1 MYLINLFPVF
11 IHRTRILYCNN
22 NRNVQGDSVS
32 SKITERPPP
41 FVYFSAMLSLTG
53 KVLTVLGPV
62 EPEQLGRT
70 MTHEHLTLTF
80 ECCYC
85 PPATGEEAAA
95 LAPIELK
102 NLHWLQQN
110 PYSHHENLLLCQETN
125 AVRDELLRYRK
136 AGGGTI
142 VENTTT
148 GISRDLPVLQ
158 QLAKDTGVHIV
169 AGAGYYVDVTHS
181 DETKKMMVE
190 ELTDIIINEVLHGAD
205 GTDIRC
211 GVIGEIGTSWPITE
225 SEKKVLRAAAH
236 AQTQL
241 GCPVII
247 HPGRNPAAPGEVVRV
262 LQEAGGDISKT
273 VMSHLDRTILDR
285 GELLEFAKLGS
296 YLEYDLFG
304 TEVLNYAFNLVVD
317 MPSDSQRVQTLAF
330 LIKEGYEDR
339 MLISHD
345 IHTKNRLTKYGGH
358 GYSHILRNI
367 VPKMLSRGISQN
379 QVDKILIDNPKNW
392 LTFK

>member
-1 MYLINLFPVF
+1 M
-11 IHRTRILYCNN
+11 T
-22 NRNVQGDSVS
+22 
-32 SKITERPPP
+32 
-41 FVYFSAMLSLTG
+41 ALSG
-53 KVLTVLGPV
+53 KVQTVLGLLDPA
-62 EPEQLGRT
+62 QLGRT
-70 MTHEHLTLTF
+70 MTHEHLTMTF
-80 ECCYC
+80 ECSYVS
-85 PPATGEEAAA
+85 PAPGEEAVSE
-95 LAPIELK
+95 APIEMR
-102 NLHWLQQN
+102 NLHWLRQN
-110 PYSHHENLLLCQETN
+110 PYSSHENLLLCQEIE
-125 AVRDELLRYRK
+125 AVREELHYYRR

-148 GISRDLPVLQ
+148 GISRNLPAMK
-158 QLAKDTGVHIV
+158 QLAKDTGVHII

-181 DETKKMMVE
+181 DQTKKMTVE
-190 ELTDIIINEVLHGAD
+190 KLTDIIVSEVLHGAD

-225 SEKKVLRAAAH
+225 SEKKVLRATAH

-247 HPGRNPAAPGEVVRV
+247 HPGRHTTAPTEVVRI

-273 VMSHLDRTILDR
+273 VMSHLDRTIFDY

-304 TEVLNYAFNLVVD
+304 TEMLDYAFNLEID
-317 MPSDSQRVQTLAF
+317 MPSDSQRVQALSF
-330 LIKEGYEDR
+330 LVKEGYEDR
-339 MLISHD
+339 IVIAHD
-345 IHTKNRLTKYGGH
+345 IHTKNRLMKYGGH
-358 GYSHILRNI
+358 GYSHILKSI

-379 QVDKILIDNPKNW
+379 QVDKILIDNPKHW